1 MFKLIVPIV
10 MLAGAFALAGC
21 ASQPCRDALSYRE
34 AQAHAVPVVPDGL
47 KPLTPDPD
55 YQIPPGKVS
64 KAAPTSL
71 AQCPVYPP
79 QVIKPGQPPAK
90 AG

>member
-1 MFKLIVPIV
+1 MFKPI
-10 MLAGAFALAGC
+10 MTIAILAGLFALAGC

-34 AQAHAVPVVPDGL
+34 AQAHAPPTVPDGL

-55 YQIPPGKVS
+55 YQIPPGNVS
-64 KAAPTSL
+64 KTGPTSL

-79 QVIKPGQPPAK
+79 QVIRPGQPPAK